1 MCPKR
6 VSKEIHDAFEN
17 DIEMDLSQEELGS
30 KEIDVPVETMGV
42 ERGIPQRELIER
54 VKPSAMLPDRFQPR
68 PVLPVE
74 LHQRFFKGEL
84 DCYQVAAE
92 WLRLAD
98 EDKGYRNRVGEL
110 IDMAESVDNHGQ
122 IKPITGSWE
131 PTEEG
136 GYRFRIETGERRFW
150 GACLKRVLDQRED
163 EPLLRVEAVEAPTLE
178 RQIVENRHAQPPST
192 VAQAREI
199 SALILKKLGFKPD
212 PSLEDPYDYF
222 RVAIDLPGRKRLPRG
237 VWDELEPIMQLSH
250 RRMQQV
256 LSVLQFPTP
265 LLEQADRYNLSYR
278 VLQAVLDE
286 PEERWGILMEAA
298 VEQSLTGEDLA
309 ALSGG
314 DPTKALRKRKA
325 SKRKDYAWSALR
337 GLRGFSGAV
346 IRAGSKQRSE
356 VLDATA
362 DEIVIQED
370 AAEFL
375 SLLEE
380 LVSLVRTRIQAL
392 EEIENRK

>member
-110 IDMAESVDNHGQ
+110 IDMAESVDEHGQ

>member
-1 MCPKR
+1 MR
-6 VSKEIHDAFEN
+6 H
-17 DIEMDLSQEELGS
+17 
-30 KEIDVPVETMGV
+30 ETFPAD
-42 ERGIPQRELIER
+42 RFPGIPKPRRAPARELIER
-54 VKPSAMLPDRFQPR
+54 VKPSTMLPDRFHPR

-110 IDMAESVDNHGQ
+110 IDMAESVDEHGQ

-131 PTEEG
+131 PTDEG

-237 VWDELEPIMQLSH
+237 VWDELEPIMQLSP

-256 LSVLQFPTP
+256 LSVLQFPTE

-286 PEERWGILMEAA
+286 PEERWGILIDAA
-298 VEQSLTGEDLA
+298 IEQSLTGEDLA
-309 ALSGG
+309 ALSRS
-314 DPTKALRKRKA
+314 DPKKALRKRKA

-375 SLLEE
+375 ILLEE

>member
-17 DIEMDLSQEELGS
+17 DIEMDLSQESLVSEGR
-30 KEIDVPVETMGV
+30 EVPVKDTGV

-68 PVLPVE
+68 PVLPIE

-84 DCYQVAAE
+84 DCYLVAAE

-110 IDMAESVDNHGQ
+110 IDMAESVDDHGQ

-222 RVAIDLPGRKRLPRG
+222 RMAIDLPGRKRLPRG
-237 VWDELEPIMQLSH
+237 IWNELDPIMQLSP

-286 PEERWGILMEAA
+286 PEERWRILMEAA
-298 VEQSLTGEDLA
+298 IEQSLTGEDLA

-314 DPTKALRKRKA
+314 DPKKALRKRKA

-337 GLRGFSGAV
+337 GLRGFLGAV
-346 IRAGSKQRSE
+346 SRAGSKQRSE

-375 SLLEE
+375 ILLEE

>member
-110 IDMAESVDNHGQ
+110 IDMAESVDEHGQ

-222 RVAIDLPGRKRLPRG
+222 RVAIGLPGRKRLPRG

>member
-1 MCPKR
+1 MCAKR
-6 VSKEIHDAFEN
+6 VSREIHDAFEN
-17 DIEMDLSQEELGS
+17 DIDIDLSQESLGS
-30 KEIDVPVETMGV
+30 KGMEVPVEATGE
-42 ERGIPQRELIER
+42 ERDLPQRELIER

-84 DCYQVAAE
+84 NCYQVAGE

-98 EDKGYRNRVGEL
+98 EDMGYRKRVGEL
-110 IDMAESVDNHGQ
+110 FDMAESVDDHGQ

-131 PTEEG
+131 SMEDG
-136 GYRFRIETGERRFW
+136 DYRFRIETGERRFW
-150 GACLKRVLDQRED
+150 GACLKKVLDQRED
-163 EPLLRVEAVEAPTLE
+163 ETLLRVEAVEAPTLE

-199 SALILKKLGFKPD
+199 SALILKKLRFKPD
-212 PSLEDPYDYF
+212 PSFEDPYDYF
-222 RVAIDLPGRKRLPRG
+222 RMATDLPGRKRLPRG
-237 VWDELEPIMQLSH
+237 IWNELEPIMQLSP

-256 LSVLQFPTP
+256 LGILQFPTT

-298 VEQSLTGEDLA
+298 VEHSLTGEELA

-314 DPTKALRKRKA
+314 DPKKALRKRKA
-325 SKRKDYAWSALR
+325 SKRKDYTWSALR

-346 IRAGSKQRSE
+346 SRAGSNQRNE

-375 SLLEE
+375 NLLEE

-392 EEIENRK
+392 EEIESRK

>member
-17 DIEMDLSQEELGS
+17 DIEMNLSQERLVSEGR
-30 KEIDVPVETMGV
+30 EVPVKDTGV

-68 PVLPVE
+68 PVLPIE

-84 DCYQVAAE
+84 DCYLVAAE

-110 IDMAESVDNHGQ
+110 IDMAESVDEHGQ